1 MIWKGTSRRGM
12 TEKRMALTLVLFLLL
27 SLPSLTAQAE
37 DTVLVDAFGDGWS
50 NSADAYPEDATK
62 HEAGLLSGNLLTVGV
77 PIIVVI
83 VLLLLM
89 LGRRRGPSAEQA
101 LLPALP
107 SAPGLPVAAP
117 PQTGPPLP
125 PQGLPPG
132 WTMEQWAWYGED
144 YLNNR

>member
-1 MIWKGTSRRGM
+1 MK
-12 TEKRMALTLVLFLLL
+12 EKRMALTLVFLLL
-27 SLPSLTAQAE
+27 FS
-37 DTVLVDAFGDGWS
+37 
-50 NSADAYPEDATK
+50 
-62 HEAGLLSGNLLTVGV
+62 
-77 PIIVVI
+77 
-83 VLLLLM
+83 
-89 LGRRRGPSAEQA
+89 
-101 LLPALP
+101 